1 MLVPATVSI
10 RHVQLRAVGVACLVA
25 ATSLTSGCKTGSSM
39 SSSWLGL
46 GMGGPDPATLAEAP
60 PFEGDLSKP
69 SATAKPYPTTSTPE
83 SYALQQ
89 GQPAEAPGQPA
100 DTVPQMAAAPQAPI
114 TYGSTPP
121 PPQAPVAAQPTAVAS
136 TPVTT
141 QVGPYQQVPTT
152 TTPPAAAAPAA
163 AVAADA
169 AVGYQASAS
178 SRFSQAAPPAA
189 AADGYGQPSGRF
201 SPLADQ
207 RVAEAQPTAASG
219 TAAFGSRFSR
229 PEAAAATGAAFAQAG
244 TEESRYGTAD
254 SGGRYGAQSDSA
266 FGAPAAGTLTPPI
279 QPAGSPPAQQS
290 SAPATESLPAPPTS
304 QRPDPG
310 YRPGGT
316 SSYRKAQPI
325 YADAPMSIP
334 ATAAAGELP
343 GMDGGVSPASFE
355 AELGTPHQPLP

>member
-1 MLVPATVSI
+1 MLVPATNSV
-10 RHVQLRAVGVACLVA
+10 RRAQLRAVGVACLVA
-25 ATSLTSGCKTGSSM
+25 ATSVTSGCKTGSSM

-89 GQPAEAPGQPA
+89 GQPAEALGQPVETA
-100 DTVPQMAAAPQAPI
+100 PQMAAAPQAPI

-121 PPQAPVAAQPTAVAS
+121 PPQAPAAAQPTAVAS
-136 TPVTT
+136 TPATT

-152 TTPPAAAAPAA
+152 TAATAPAA
-163 AVAADA
+163 AVAADS
-169 AVGYQASAS
+169 VGGYQSAAT

-189 AADGYGQPSGRF
+189 AAAGYGQPNGRF
-201 SPLADQ
+201 SSIADQ

-229 PEAAAATGAAFAQAG
+229 PEAAAATGAALAEMG

-254 SGGRYGAQSDSA
+254 SGGRYGAASDSA
-266 FGAPAAGTLTPPI
+266 FGSPVAGTLTP
-279 QPAGSPPAQQS
+279 AVSPPAQQS
-290 SAPATESLPAPPTS
+290 LAPAGESLPAPPTS
-304 QRPDPG
+304 RRPDPG

-334 ATAAAGELP
+334 ATAAAGDLP
-343 GMDGGVSPASFE
+343 IMNGVVSPASFE
-355 AELGTPHQPLP
+355 AELGTPRQPLP

>member
-1 MLVPATVSI
+1 MLVPATVSV

-89 GQPAEAPGQPA
+89 GQPVEAPGQPVE
-100 DTVPQMAAAPQAPI
+100 TVPQMAAAPQAPI

-121 PPQAPVAAQPTAVAS
+121 PPQAPATAQPTAVAS

-152 TTPPAAAAPAA
+152 TAPPAATAPAA
-163 AVAADA
+163 AVAADS
-169 AVGYQASAS
+169 VGGYQSAAT
-178 SRFSQAAPPAA
+178 SRFSQAAPPAPA
-189 AADGYGQPSGRF
+189 AAGYGQPSGRF
-201 SPLADQ
+201 SAIADQ
-207 RVAEAQPTAASG
+207 RVAESQPTAASG

-229 PEAAAATGAAFAQAG
+229 PEAAAAPGSGLAPAG
-244 TEESRYGTAD
+244 VEQSRYGTGD
-254 SGGRYGAQSDSA
+254 SGGRYGAAADSA
-266 FGAPAAGTLTPPI
+266 FGAPAADTRTPPI
-279 QPAGSPPAQQS
+279 QPAVSPPAQQS
-290 SAPATESLPAPPTS
+290 LTPAEESLPAPPTS
-304 QRPDPG
+304 RRPDPG

-343 GMDGGVSPASFE
+343 VMNGGVSPASFE